1 MDFVADPAIETYRLA
16 TLEFLG
22 EHVTEEAQAQ
32 AHRSGSNHDWGFH
45 RAVAATGM
53 IRDGVG
59 SPSRAGRDPMEL
71 FTFFN
76 ECGLANAQFFGLAST
91 MLVAGV
97 IEQVGNDFHRTQLL
111 PKLHEGD
118 AIVCLGYS
126 EPGSGSDLAS
136 LSTRARRAED
146 GSGDW
151 IIDGSKMFTTLAH
164 ESGYVILLT
173 RTDPDLPKHRGLTMF
188 LVPMDLPGVEIQPV
202 HTMGGD
208 RTNITYYSGVRLG
221 DEWRLGEVNGG
232 WQVMTVALA
241 YERGVFGNLNQAVRL
256 FAHVRAYCEQTR
268 RPDGTRL
275 IDDPAVRAR
284 LARIAIDNEINEL
297 LSLRAMNVA
306 SRGGL
311 PTVEG
316 SVAKLFATESYNK
329 AATSC
334 GELTGPLSLLD
345 ADEPGS
351 PAEGWVDRAVRDAPV
366 TTIYGGT
373 SEIQKNL
380 IAERHLGLPRA
391 R

>member
-1 MDFVADPAIETYRLA
+1 MDFAEDPALEAYRKA
-16 TLEFLG
+16 TLEFLAAN
-22 EHVTEEAQAQ
+22 VTEEAMAE
-32 AHRSGSNHDWGFH
+32 AHRTGSNHDWGFH

-53 IRDGVG
+53 IKEGVG
-59 SPSRAGRDPMEL
+59 SPTRSGRDPMEL

-76 ECGLANAQFFGLAST
+76 EAGLANAPFFGLAST

-97 IEQVGNDFHRTQLL
+97 IEQVGNEFHRTHPL
-111 PKLHEGD
+111 PKLHGGE

-126 EPGSGSDLAS
+126 EPGAGSDLAS
-136 LSTRARRAED
+136 LTTRARRAED

-151 IIDGSKMFTTLAH
+151 IIDGQKMFTTLAH

-173 RTDPDLPKHRGLTMF
+173 RTNPDVPKHRGLTMF

-208 RTNITYYSGVRLG
+208 RTNITFYTGVRLG
-221 DEWRLGEVNGG
+221 DEWRLGDVDGG

-256 FAHVRAYCEQTR
+256 FGHVRAYCENTR

-275 IDDPAVRAR
+275 IDDPTVRTR
-284 LARIAIDNEINEL
+284 LARIAIDNEINEM
-297 LSLRAMNVA
+297 LSLRAMNIA

-316 SVAKLFATESYNK
+316 SVAKLFASESYNR
-329 AATSC
+329 AADAC
-334 GELTGPLSLLD
+334 GAFTGPLSLLD
-345 ADEPGS
+345 ADEPDS
-351 PAEGWVDRAVRDAPV
+351 PADGWVDRAVRDAPV